1 MKRVLLSRVIALFSL
16 WGFAAL
22 AFADNA
28 PSFPNSTQSATDM
41 SVKYLGQIFG
51 SVPGVLTGSGSGLMG
66 QLFLVFNQGIM
77 VVAFVYLMFNI
88 AQIMMQ
94 YGMSPQGQTR
104 INAAM
109 TVFRVAIGLALLV
122 PMSTTGYSAIQD
134 VMMKVVVEGT
144 KLADL
149 TWNQAL
155 DYLQN
160 GGVLYSPAG
169 GSNQLTDISELS
181 KYNYIQQ
188 AQLGQTHPRNSLA
201 NTLFKDEVCM
211 FVSNHYNQKNKS
223 TDPVAAQGAKGT
235 YSMVPVQPTMSAD
248 GTSLAAGTGAV
259 YFPGYGDK
267 PLLGDADPTTGYAG
281 HQSCGSISVDGATL
295 KASDA
300 TQMQYQQAFAAI
312 YQMAL
317 DMQPLAKAQ
326 AKRVSTGNVSAGLS
340 ATAGGK
346 WLSQSI
352 LQYVNLM
359 KPVAAHQASTSQTQK
374 GKFFTLAKDEG
385 WFNAGGFYWD
395 LSRWNDA
402 LASSG
407 TPVALVPLLPAIT
420 YPSKISDL
428 ITSADNTL
436 GGNGITD
443 IWGNGYQQ
451 IQNSISANASN
462 DPMSGSSHDIGG
474 KANWVFPHSVTFDT
488 GGIDFAS
495 IMQNA
500 LRGVVNQ
507 VETSLDP
514 SNPTSYDPLVM
525 VQQLGVH
532 CLSAA
537 GDIWVKTI
545 GWSVS
550 LSAVMGVC
558 DAASPGPTIMKAMM
572 SWLMPI
578 WTMVATSLFAAGFM
592 LAFYAPLYPYLL
604 FLFGVIGWL
613 LSVVEAMIAAPLV
626 CFGMTHPEGHD
637 FMGRADQA
645 LMLALGVFLRP
656 ALMVIGFLAGLLMT
670 YVGYT
675 FVNTVLGRVFVSAF
689 GDSTVADPQSQYT
702 PMGGAWAVIAGG
714 PHARG
719 QNSHFTGHDFSDF
732 LLVPLLL
739 VAYGMIVIEVVNQCF
754 SAIHVVPDQVL
765 RWIGGPVQQDT
776 TEQRAGAVKGA
787 MSSAS
792 QQAGQLGSTGVK
804 AASEGMGG
812 MAQTG
817 TSLLKAGG
825 QAGLKKLNS
834 KGDDGGGKGG
844 EGAEGAEGGEAA
856 GSVAA

>member
-1 MKRVLLSRVIALFSL
+1 MKRVLLSRIFALVSL

-28 PSFPNSTQSATDM
+28 PSFPNSVQSSTDM
-41 SVKYLGQIFG
+41 SIKYLGQVFG
-51 SVPGVLTGSGSGLMG
+51 TVPGVLTGSGSGLMG

-77 VVAFVYLMFNI
+77 VVAFVYLLFNI
-88 AQIMMQ
+88 AQVIMN
-94 YGMSPQGQTR
+94 YGMSPQGQSK
-104 INAAM
+104 INVIM
-109 TVFRVAIGLALLV
+109 TMFRVSIGLALLV

-169 GSNQLTDISELS
+169 GGNQLASMSQLTQ
-181 KYNYIQQ
+181 YNYIQQ
-188 AQLGQTHPRNSLA
+188 AKLGQSQPGDSLA
-201 NTLFKDEVCM
+201 NLLFKDEVCM
-211 FVSNHYNQKNKS
+211 FVSNHYNQQNKS
-223 TDPVAAQGAKGT
+223 EDPVAAQGAKGT
-235 YSMVPVQPTMSAD
+235 YSIDPVQPVMSSD
-248 GTSLAAGTGAV
+248 GKSLVAGTGAV
-259 YFPGYGDK
+259 YFPGYGDM
-267 PLLGDADPTTGYAG
+267 PRRGGG
-281 HQSCGSISVDGATL
+281 HSCGSISVDSSTLAGMGA
-295 KASDA
+295 K
-300 TQMQYQQAFAAI
+300 QMQYQQAFAAI

-326 AKRVSTGNVSAGLS
+326 ANRINTQNVSAGLS

-346 WLSQSI
+346 WLSQAV

-359 KPVAAHQASTSQTQK
+359 KPVAAYQSVQSKASQGS
-374 GKFFTLAKDEG
+374 FFTEAKAEG

-402 LASSG
+402 IASAG
-407 TPVALVPLLPAIT
+407 TPVKLVPLIPVTT
-420 YPSKISDL
+420 YPSVISDA
-428 ITSADNTL
+428 ITHADNTL
-436 GGNGITD
+436 GGNGITN

-451 IQNSISANASN
+451 IENAISSNDSN
-462 DPMSGSSHDIGG
+462 DPMSGRDNKIGR
-474 KANWVFPHSVTFDT
+474 KSNLLFPHNITFDT

-495 IMQNA
+495 IMQNE
-500 LRGVVNQ
+500 LRGVINQ
-507 VETSLDP
+507 VQSSLNPTD
-514 SNPTSYDPLVM
+514 PTSYDPLEM
-525 VQQLGVH
+525 VRLLGKH

-537 GDIWVKTI
+537 GGIWIKTI
-545 GWSVS
+545 TWSVS
-550 LSAVMGVC
+550 LSAVMGIC

-572 SWLMPI
+572 SWLMPM
-578 WTMVATSLFAAGFM
+578 WTMIATSLFAAGFM

-637 FMGRADQA
+637 FMGRAEQA

-670 YVGYT
+670 YVGYS
-675 FVNTVLGRVFVSAF
+675 FVNTVLGRVFASAF
-689 GDSTVADPQSQYT
+689 GGTLSPGDQYT
-702 PMGGAWAVIAGG
+702 PMGGVWTVITGS
-714 PHARG
+714 PHSRG

-739 VAYGMIVIEVVNQCF
+739 VAYGMVVIEVVNQCF
-754 SAIHVVPDQVL
+754 SAIHVIPDQVL

-776 TEQRAGAVKGA
+776 TEQRAGAVKGV

-792 QQAGQLGSTGVK
+792 QQAGQAGSTGVK
-804 AASEGMGG
+804 AASESWGS
-812 MAQTG
+812 MAQ
-817 TSLLKAGG
+817 
-825 QAGLKKLNS
+825 
-834 KGDDGGGKGG
+834 KGSSMIKGGGDKALDALNKSGDGGG
-844 EGAEGAEGGEAA
+844 EGAGAAESEGE
-856 GSVAA
+856 